1 MTDVKCTGESKRS
14 VTGLICCKFNVNTK
28 KDKRLVRLR
37 VNLM

>member
-14 VTGLICCKFNVNTK
+14 VAGLIRCKFNVNTK
-28 KDKRLVRLR
+28 EDKRLVRLR